1 MIGTAAPDRHHR
13 CGWARAQLLS
23 ESYEGGS
30 VALQLILN
38 AVRGFGSLPIHD
50 SFHGT
55 ADSANVF
62 KGAMMNQ
69 KNRII
74 ILYIMTIWFLISFVT
89 NIIGPLIPIIIK
101 WYKLNYALAGFLP
114 FSFFAAYGIIS
125 IPAGFL
131 LERRG
136 QGVTMLGAFVLN
148 GLGCLLIATSASYLA
163 VIAGLFVIGLGM
175 AMLQV
180 VINPLTRSTVGEEH
194 FAFYAVLGQL
204 VFGAASFLSPFAL
217 TLLQTNERTFAALGP
232 PWVPFYAGAGVVF
245 ACFIAV
251 TAKMRLPRAEFAEDE
266 RVGSFRSYRELLGN
280 KTVLL
285 FFLGIVA
292 YVGTEQGLADWMGQF
307 LLVYHRVPAETTGA
321 YEVSLFWGLMVIGCM
336 LGLVLLRLL
345 DSQLILRIFGAGA
358 VGCVV
363 AALLGSAQVSLIAF
377 PLCGFALSVMWSII
391 FALALNSVAEH
402 HGSFTGILCTG
413 ILGGALIP
421 LAIGWLGDQIG
432 LRSAMFLIVF
442 LLGYI
447 ISISFWARPLTRN
460 ERVWKPEAAA
470 NA

>member
-1 MIGTAAPDRHHR
+1 MSR
-13 CGWARAQLLS
+13 
-23 ESYEGGS
+23 
-30 VALQLILN
+30 
-38 AVRGFGSLPIHD
+38 
-50 SFHGT
+50 
-55 ADSANVF
+55 
-62 KGAMMNQ
+62 
-69 KNRII
+69 KNRIVI
-74 ILYIMTIWFLISFVT
+74 IYIMAIWFLISFVT

-114 FSFFAAYGIIS
+114 FSFFVAYGIIS

-136 QGVTMLGAFVLN
+136 QSVTMLGAFALN
-148 GLGCLLIATSASYLA
+148 TLGCLLITTSASYLA
-163 VIAGLFVIGLGM
+163 VVAGLFVIGLGM

-180 VINPLTRSTVGEEH
+180 VINPLTRSTVGEGH

-217 TLLQTNERTFAALGP
+217 SALQTNSEKFAAFGP
-232 PWVPFYAGAGVVF
+232 PWVPFYAGAGVIF
-245 ACFIAV
+245 ALFVAL
-251 TAKMRLPRAEFAEDE
+251 TLKMRLPKAELADDE

-280 KTVLL
+280 KIVLL
-285 FFLGIVA
+285 YFLGIIA

-307 LLVYHRVPAETTGA
+307 LLVYHGVPAETTGA

-345 DSQLILRIFGAGA
+345 DSQLILRIFGFGA
-358 VGCVV
+358 VACVL
-363 AALLGSAQVSLIAF
+363 AALLGSAQVSLVAF

-421 LAIGWLGDQIG
+421 LAIGWLGDHFG
-432 LRSAMFLIVF
+432 LRSAMNLILVT
-442 LLGYI
+442 LAYI

-460 ERVWKPEAAA
+460 ETVWRRKAAI

>member
-1 MIGTAAPDRHHR
+1 
-13 CGWARAQLLS
+13 
-23 ESYEGGS
+23 
-30 VALQLILN
+30 
-38 AVRGFGSLPIHD
+38 
-50 SFHGT
+50 
-55 ADSANVF
+55 
-62 KGAMMNQ
+62 MNRRNY
-69 KNRII
+69 KII
-74 ILYIMTIWFLISFVT
+74 AYIMAVFFLISFVT

-101 WYKLNYALAGFLP
+101 WYKINYALAGFLP
-114 FSFFAAYGIIS
+114 FSFFVAYGIIS

-136 QGVTMLGAFVLN
+136 QSVTLLGALSLN
-148 GLGCLLIATSASYLA
+148 VLGCLLIASSASYLA
-163 VIAGLFVIGLGM
+163 VVAGLFVIGLGM

-204 VFGAASFLSPFAL
+204 VFGVASFLSPFAL
-217 TLLQTNERTFAALGP
+217 SLLQTHAAAFTAYGP
-232 PWVPFYAGAGVVF
+232 PWVPFYAGAGLIF
-245 ACFIAV
+245 ACFIAL
-251 TAKMRLPRAEFAEDE
+251 TAKMRMPKAALADDE
-266 RVGSFRSYRELLGN
+266 RVGSVGTYLELLRN
-280 KTVLL
+280 KYVL
-285 FFLGIVA
+285 FFFFGVIA

-307 LLVYHRVPAETTGA
+307 LLVYHHIPAETTGA

-345 DSQLILRIFGAGA
+345 DSQLILRVFGIGA
-358 VGCVV
+358 VACVL
-363 AALLGSAQVSLIAF
+363 AALFGSAQVALIAF

-421 LAIGWLGDQIG
+421 LAIGWLGDHVG
-432 LRSAMFLIVF
+432 LKQAMFLI
-442 LLGYI
+442 LATLTYI

-460 ERVWKPEAAA
+460 ETVWDRRTTEIA
-470 NA
+470 

>member
-1 MIGTAAPDRHHR
+1 MSQTKLR
-13 CGWARAQLLS
+13 
-23 ESYEGGS
+23 
-30 VALQLILN
+30 
-38 AVRGFGSLPIHD
+38 
-50 SFHGT
+50 T
-55 ADSANVF
+55 
-62 KGAMMNQ
+62 
-69 KNRII
+69 II
-74 ILYIMTIWFLISFVT
+74 YIMAIWFLISFVT

-114 FSFFAAYGIIS
+114 FSFFLAYGIIS

-136 QGVTMLGAFVLN
+136 QSVTMLGAFGLN
-148 GLGCLLIATSASYLA
+148 TLGCLLIATSASYLA

-180 VINPLTRSTVGEEH
+180 VINPLTRSTVGEGN

-204 VFGAASFLSPFAL
+204 VFGVASFLSPFAL
-217 TLLQTNERTFAALGP
+217 SLLQTRGQAFAGWGP
-232 PWVPFYAGAGVVF
+232 PWVPFYAGAGLVF
-245 ACFIAV
+245 ACFIAL
-251 TAKMRLPRAEFAEDE
+251 TARMRLPKAELADNE
-266 RVGSFRSYRELLGN
+266 RVGTAATYRELLGN

-307 LLVYHRVPAETTGA
+307 LLVYHGVPAETTGA

-336 LGLVLLRLL
+336 LGLALLKLL
-345 DSQLILRIFGAGA
+345 DSQLILRIFGVGA
-358 VGCVV
+358 VACVL
-363 AALLGSAQVSLIAF
+363 AALLGPKPVALAAF
-377 PLCGFALSVMWSII
+377 PLCGFMLSVMWSII

-421 LAIGWLGDQIG
+421 LAIGWLGDRIG
-432 LRSAMFLIVF
+432 LQHAMFLILV
-442 LLGYI
+442 LLAYI

-460 ERVWKPEAAA
+460 ETLWKRRPAE
-470 NA
+470 NV

>member
-1 MIGTAAPDRHHR
+1 
-13 CGWARAQLLS
+13 
-23 ESYEGGS
+23 
-30 VALQLILN
+30 
-38 AVRGFGSLPIHD
+38 
-50 SFHGT
+50 
-55 ADSANVF
+55 
-62 KGAMMNQ
+62 MNRRNY
-69 KNRII
+69 KII
-74 ILYIMTIWFLISFVT
+74 AYIMAVFFLISFVT

-101 WYKLNYALAGFLP
+101 WYSINYALAGFLP
-114 FSFFAAYGIIS
+114 FSFFVAYGIIS

-136 QGVTMLGAFVLN
+136 QSVTLLGALSLN
-148 GLGCLLIATSASYLA
+148 VLGCLLIASSASYLA
-163 VIAGLFVIGLGM
+163 VVAGLFVIGLGM

-204 VFGAASFLSPFAL
+204 VFGVASFLSPFAL
-217 TLLQTNERTFAALGP
+217 SLLQTHAAAFTAYGP
-232 PWVPFYAGAGVVF
+232 PWVPFYAGAGLIF
-245 ACFIAV
+245 ACFIAL
-251 TAKMRLPRAEFAEDE
+251 TAKMRMPKAALADDE
-266 RVGSFRSYRELLGN
+266 RVGSVGTYLELLRN
-280 KTVLL
+280 KYVL
-285 FFLGIVA
+285 FFFFGVIA

-307 LLVYHRVPAETTGA
+307 LLVYHHIPAETTGA

-345 DSQLILRIFGAGA
+345 DSQLILRVFGIGA
-358 VGCVV
+358 VACVL
-363 AALLGSAQVSLIAF
+363 AALFGSAQVALIAF

-421 LAIGWLGDQIG
+421 LAIGWLGDHVG
-432 LRSAMFLIVF
+432 LKQAMFLI
-442 LLGYI
+442 LATLTYI

-460 ERVWKPEAAA
+460 ETVWDRRTTEIA
-470 NA
+470 